1 MYAIAIEDFK
11 FLIFLFTLFLLKT
24 ISIIEHQVE
33 CEGDDM
39 VEESDG
45 EDETDVS
52 LSLGEIKAR
61 RYLKSLPDES
71 GHFECNPDDVAL
83 DAAEIKVR
91 RFRMRRGITMDSG
104 AFDNVIPKRM
114 INKAKMRPSAG
125 SIRKLH
131 YVSCSDHRIPN
142 EGEIDLLFKSKEGH
156 KLDWPFQVADVNKAL
171 GSVADQV
178 DNRCRV
184 VFDQDDDT
192 GEDLTHIF
200 DKKTKK
206 TMMLRRVG
214 KVWVLDAIV
223 AEDMLSND
231 GPGFSRPR

>member
-1 MYAIAIEDFK
+1 M
-11 FLIFLFTLFLLKT
+11 
-24 ISIIEHQVE
+24 
-33 CEGDDM
+33 
-39 VEESDG
+39 
-45 EDETDVS
+45 
-52 LSLGEIKAR
+52 
-61 RYLKSLPDES
+61 
-71 GHFECNPDDVAL
+71 
-83 DAAEIKVR
+83 
-91 RFRMRRGITMDSG
+91 
-104 AFDNVIPKRM
+104 
-114 INKAKMRPSAG
+114 
-125 SIRKLH
+125 
-131 YVSCSDHRIPN
+131 
-142 EGEIDLLFKSKEGH
+142 
-156 KLDWPFQVADVNKAL
+156 ADVNKAL

-200 DKKTKK
+200 DKKTQK